1 MVKLPFTLKLT
12 SMLIGQGAL
21 TLDDPQQVGIC
32 ILVMLL
38 FHGNA
43 NETREG
49 FQIFYRS
56 TI

>member
-12 SMLIGQGAL
+12 TMLIGQGAL